1 MFSRYIRCKES
12 SHKKD
17 LHSKY
22 KSYQNILSTLLKDS
36 KQQYFIDFFKSNNSD
51 IKKIWKGVK
60 SIISMKNKSNNDS
73 PTLIIHEGNF
83 IADPL
88 SIANVFND
96 FFSTVAQ
103 KVQSKIKFSRKS
115 FSDFLPPNIHES
127 IILSQIT
134 EDEISKIISSLNSS
148 KSTGPNSIP
157 TKILKL
163 LQVQVSKHLTD
174 IFNLSFTTGIFLHF
188 LKSAK
193 VIPIHK

>member
-1 MFSRYIRCKES
+1 
-12 SHKKD
+12 
-17 LHSKY
+17 
-22 KSYQNILSTLLKDS
+22 
-36 KQQYFIDFFKSNNSD
+36 
-51 IKKIWKGVK
+51 
-60 SIISMKNKSNNDS
+60 MKTKSNNDS
-73 PTLIIHEGNF
+73 STSIIHEGNF

-157 TKILKL
+157 TK
-163 LQVQVSKHLTD
+163 SND
-174 IFNLSFTTGIFLHF
+174 LHG
-188 LKSAK
+188 AMA
-193 VIPIHK
+193 

>member
-1 MFSRYIRCKES
+1 M
-12 SHKKD
+12 
-17 LHSKY
+17 
-22 KSYQNILSTLLKDS
+22 
-36 KQQYFIDFFKSNNSD
+36 
-51 IKKIWKGVK
+51 
-60 SIISMKNKSNNDS
+60 SIIQ
-73 PTLIIHEGNF
+73 EGHF

-88 SIANVFND
+88 SIANIFSD
-96 FFSTVAQ
+96 FFSAVAQ

-163 LQVQVSKHLTD
+163 LQVQISKHLTD
-174 IFNLSFTTGIFLHF
+174 IFNLSFTTGIFPHS

-193 VIPIHK
+193 VIPIHKKSQNCV

>member
-1 MFSRYIRCKES
+1 MTLIN
-12 SHKKD
+12 
-17 LHSKY
+17 HST
-22 KSYQNILSTLLKDS
+22 S
-36 KQQYFIDFFKSNNSD
+36 
-51 IKKIWKGVK
+51 
-60 SIISMKNKSNNDS
+60 
-73 PTLIIHEGNF
+73 IIHEENF

-88 SIANVFND
+88 PIANVFND

-148 KSTGPNSIP
+148 KSTGSNSIP

-163 LQVQVSKHLTD
+163 LQVQISKHLTD
-174 IFNLSFTTGIFLHF
+174 INLSFTTGIFPHSLNLPKLSQF
-188 LKSAK
+188 IRKTQN
-193 VIPIHK
+193 

>member
-1 MFSRYIRCKES
+1 MHLFLFLRTPLDGCFC
-12 SHKKD
+12 
-17 LHSKY
+17 
-22 KSYQNILSTLLKDS
+22 LLKDS
-36 KQQYFIDFFKSNNSD
+36 KQQYFTDFFKNNKND
-51 IKKIWKGVK
+51 IKKTWKGIK
-60 SIISMKNKSNNDS
+60 SITSMKNKNNNDS
-73 PTLIIHEGNF
+73 PTSIIHEENF

-174 IFNLSFTTGIFLHF
+174 IFNLSFTTGIFPHS

-193 VIPIHK
+193 VIPIHKKKFKTDCV